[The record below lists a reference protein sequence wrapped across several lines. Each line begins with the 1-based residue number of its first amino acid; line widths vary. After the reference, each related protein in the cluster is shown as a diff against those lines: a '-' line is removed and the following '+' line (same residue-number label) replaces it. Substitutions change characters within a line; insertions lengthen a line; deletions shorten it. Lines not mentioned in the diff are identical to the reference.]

1 MSVLEAIVLRLL
13 EMGNDA
19 MKELPTM
26 QELQSFITYNKMGS
40 FTLAAQ
46 SMNITQSAFSAQM
59 KKLERLVGVKLIA
72 RSTRGSRLTREGELF
87 LPEAEH
93 VLETLERAVQSI
105 RLTSKVERPVLN
117 IGVLRSFGDVRVN
130 GYVAHFYK
138 NHPEFSVSIFDME
151 EEEILLD
158 LRENRIDMSILYLPN
173 NKDMSMYESIG
184 IREDSFVYYAP
195 KLIGDSKEPISVEA
209 MLANPLVMYPPKYFM
224 NRTLKSY
231 LGEGSQNAAF
241 QGSRLSNPYTMVDYC
256 NKNEAGCVVAKPFLE
271 SMEVNHG
278 YLELEKP
285 LRLQVCFAFKKN
297 STKWETMQTFMDY
310 VVQEAH
316 Y

>member
-1 MSVLEAIVLRLL
+1 
-13 EMGNDA
+13 

-105 RLTSKVERPVLN
+105 RLSSKVEQPVLN
-117 IGVLRSFGDVRVN
+117 IGVLRSLGDVRVN
-130 GYVAHFYK
+130 MFVAHFYK

-151 EEEILLD
+151 EEELLLD
-158 LRENRIDMSILYLPN
+158 LRENRIDMGILYLPN
-173 NKDMSMYESIG
+173 NKDMSMYESIAL
-184 IREDSFVYYAP
+184 REDNFVYYAP
-195 KLIGDSKEPISVEA
+195 NLVTEPGVIPFDDLIK
-209 MLANPLVMYPPKYFM
+209 NPLIMYPPKYFM
-224 NRTLKSY
+224 NRTFKSY
-231 LGEGSQNAAF
+231 LGDANQNVASK
-241 QGSRLSNPYTMVDYC
+241 GSRLSNPYTMIDYC
-256 NKNEAGCVVAKPFLE
+256 NKNKAGCLVAEQFLE
-271 SMEVNHG
+271 AMNIKTGFKVLG
-278 YLELEKP
+278 KP
-285 LRLQVCFAFKKN
+285 LKLQVCFAYKKN
-297 STKWETMQTFMDY
+297 NSKWDTMKMFMDY
-310 VVQEAH
+310 VQEETH
-316 Y
+316 LNRHSI